1 MFERWK
7 WSMND
12 IVDLYWDEFWDLAEA
27 RSSAVKTALTSWV
40 STILYSD
47 RVRD

>member
-12 IVDLYWDEFWDLAEA
+12 IYDLYWDEFWDLAEA
-27 RSSAVKTALTSWV
+27 VK
-40 STILYSD
+40 ILD
-47 RVRD
+47 QQEAEAIKKARGRR